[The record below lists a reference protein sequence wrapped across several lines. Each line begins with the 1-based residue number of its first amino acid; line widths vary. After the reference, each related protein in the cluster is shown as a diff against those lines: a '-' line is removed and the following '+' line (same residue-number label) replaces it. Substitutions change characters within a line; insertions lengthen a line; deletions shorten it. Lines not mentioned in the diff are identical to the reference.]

1 MKNILLKVSYDGTD
15 FCGWQRQDKADGG
28 KPLRTVQGELE
39 TALSKMLK
47 EPISVNGSGR
57 TDSGVHAFGQ
67 TANFLSCY
75 DSIPAE
81 NYVLALNGLLPRDI
95 RVLESKEVPLD
106 FHARFNAVCRTYRY
120 FMAVGPSI
128 PAHEMRYIWP
138 LRHQPDLDTLN
149 SMSSCLQGEL
159 DFTTFT
165 ASGDLCPSKCRFIEK
180 ASFYTEGKKIVF
192 EISANAFLWKMVRSI
207 VGSLI
212 YYEHQGKDAKF
223 FSDILYAK
231 DRRLAGPTAPPW
243 GLFLWSVDYNGIRRH

>member
-1 MKNILLKVSYDGTD
+1 MKNLLLKVSYDGTD
-15 FCGWQRQDKADGG
+15 FCGWQRQDKADSG

-39 TALSKMLK
+39 IALNKMLK

-67 TANFLSCY
+67 RANFLSPY

-81 NYVLALNGLLPRDI
+81 NYILALNGFLPRDI

-120 FMAVGPSI
+120 FMSSGTTV
-128 PAHEMRYIWP
+128 PAHQMRYVWP
-138 LRHQPDLDTLN
+138 LRHKPNLETLN
-149 SMSSCLQGEL
+149 SMASCLSGEI
-159 DFTTFT
+159 DFTTF
-165 ASGDLCPSKCRFIEK
+165 AAAGDLCPSKCRFIEK
-180 ASFYTEGKKIVF
+180 AIFYTQEDKIVF

-212 YYEHQGKDAKF
+212 YYEHKGKDGKF

-231 DRRLAGPTAPPW
+231 DRSLAGPTAPPW
-243 GLFLWSVDYNGIRRH
+243 GLFLWDVDYDGIRRH